1 MKTRSKMFEVIRK
14 HRMGL
19 AAGLCIGLGAGW
31 VAGSAVP
38 DGQSL
43 MADEETREAVA
54 AVKHG
59 IVAGHKARDRKA
71 LDLLYAEDYTAV
83 DSGGIRTKDDL
94 LADLATDPEIV
105 EGNYELSAVRRWG
118 NLAVAKGRGHMIIRS
133 ADGSTRELDYD
144 SFNVFELRDGRWVY
158 AAAFL
163 P

>member
-1 MKTRSKMFEVIRK
+1 MKLRSKAFEVIRK
-14 HRMGL
+14 HRLGL
-19 AAGLCIGLGAGW
+19 AAGLCIGLGAGF
-31 VAGSAVP
+31 VTGSAVP

-54 AVKHG
+54 AVKHA
-59 IVAGHKARDRKA
+59 IFAGHKARDPQA
-71 LDLLYAEDYTAV
+71 LDLLYADDYTAV

-94 LADLATDPEIV
+94 LAGLSTDPEIV
-105 EGNYELSAVRRWG
+105 EGNYEISVVRRWG
-118 NLAVAKGRGHMIIRS
+118 NLAVAKGRGHMIIRN
-133 ADGSTRELDYD
+133 ADGSSRELKYD